1 MQHTAPETSPQ
12 RPLLPAPS
20 AGSRRGWGRLRPR
33 FGIGSRLAFG
43 LAAVAAVI
51 LFGHEVSTRTT
62 RQATEAVRRMQSESE
77 PLARRAEA
85 VLENLVAYDRAVG
98 AYLEAGRSSDF
109 GNITA
114 AGNALQN
121 AVTAYYDGT
130 PAPPLSP
137 ASPVLRAS
145 LSNHIDSGQQLAK
158 SAAQRAQWVDE
169 RNAALERVYHY
180 ITSAGGAGMAING
193 SQVIAQRSL
202 SELEVA
208 IGAVRGNFASGPAM
222 ARKEQ
227 DFAAVLAAHTAELQR
242 SPGKAWLDL
251 VREDFAKATHLRNA
265 IEHFDSAN
273 GPARHQLLED
283 SATLTAA
290 VEEQLQAPARLGLLQ
305 AAEHAA
311 TSAELAEHMLTMTGA
326 AVLAVVLLVA
336 VALAL
341 SISLP
346 VRRLTVAIRSIS
358 SGKRDARA
366 PRGGSAEIDELA
378 ESFNTMADQISRAEA
393 ELRAHQA
400 ELERH
405 VAERTR
411 QLHHL
416 AHHDP
421 LTQLP
426 NRRQLSARL
435 ASALARA
442 AANNQRLALLFV
454 DVDNFKSINDT
465 LGHNFGDR
473 VLQGIA
479 RRLQAAAGGAAL
491 LARLGGDE
499 FTVLIEDIESVAEVE
514 SRAAAIVTTLQ
525 HPLTIDGRALSTS
538 ASVGASLYPDHAED
552 AEGLLRAADVALFR
566 AKELGRNRFALYRT
580 ALYDAAAQRFRL
592 EQSLRKA
599 VEAGDLMLMFQPQ
612 VALHTFEVTGLEA
625 LLRWRKPD
633 GRIATAT
640 EFIHIAEKTGLIH
653 ELTDWVL
660 RSATSTVAAWRAQ
673 GWHRAC
679 VAINVSPPQFFE
691 SDFVGHVVRALEV
704 TGLPASALEL
714 ELTETV
720 FQTGPTTIDSLR
732 RLRELGVSI
741 ALDDFG
747 IGYSSLTSL
756 EQLPITRVKL
766 DRMLVESVDT
776 NPRSAAIVRSIV
788 ALCHGLG
795 LQVVAEGVERP
806 AQLEFLSHC
815 GPLGVQGYLLAYPVE
830 AHQAEDEAKAAA
842 SRAKLVL
849 EAAAKAPQSEAV
861 GNSLVFV
868 GPTGSRKRN
877 N

>member
-1 MQHTAPETSPQ
+1 
-12 RPLLPAPS
+12 LPA
-20 AGSRRGWGRLRPR
+20 SRETARRWHGLKPRL
-33 FGIGSRLAFG
+33 GIGSRLTLG
-43 LAAVAAVI
+43 LAAVTAVI
-51 LFGHEVSTRTT
+51 LIGYGLATRTAA
-62 RQATEAVRRMQSESE
+62 QAAQAVLQMQTESE
-77 PLARRAEA
+77 PLARRANA
-85 VLENLVAYDRAVG
+85 VLNNLTAYDRTISE
-98 AYLEAGRSSDF
+98 YLEAGRSSDF
-109 GNITA
+109 HSIIA
-114 AGNALQN
+114 AGEALQRSL
-121 AVTAYYDGT
+121 AAYYDSKPAPLLT
-130 PAPPLSP
+130 PAALELRDQLSD
-137 ASPVLRAS
+137 
-145 LSNHIDSGQQLAK
+145 HIGKGEQLAK
-158 SAAQRAQWVDE
+158 SAAERAQWVDE
-169 RNAALERVYHY
+169 RNTALERVYHY
-180 ITSAGGAGMAING
+180 ITSAGGAGLAING
-193 SQVIAQRSL
+193 TQVVAQRSL
-202 SELEVA
+202 SELEIA
-208 IGAVRGNFASGPAM
+208 ISAIRGNLAAGPAM
-222 ARKEQ
+222 ARKEAN
-227 DFAAVLAAHTAELQR
+227 FTAVLAAHTTELQH
-242 SPGKAWLDL
+242 SPGKAWLGL
-251 VREDFAKATHLRNA
+251 VREDFATACRLRLA
-265 IEHFDSAN
+265 IDHFDAAN
-273 GPARHQLLED
+273 GPARHELLEE
-283 SATLTAA
+283 SASLTAA
-290 VEEQLQAPARLGLLQ
+290 VERQLQDPARFGLLQ
-305 AAEHAA
+305 AARHAA
-311 TSAELAEHMLTMTGA
+311 VSAAVAERTLTMTGA
-326 AVLAVVLLVA
+326 AVLWVVVIVSVSLV
-336 VALAL
+336 L

-346 VRRLTVAIRSIS
+346 VRRLTVATRLIAAGNR
-358 SGKRDARA
+358 GARA
-366 PRGGSAEIDELA
+366 PRGGSAEVDELA
-378 ESFNTMADQISRAEA
+378 ESFNAMADQIARAEA

-426 NRRQLSARL
+426 NRRQLAACLTSALSR
-435 ASALARA
+435 ASATGHRVG
-442 AANNQRLALLFV
+442 LLFV

-479 RRLQAAAGGAAL
+479 RRLQGAAGSNCL

-499 FTVLIEDIESVAEVE
+499 FTLLCEDVKSVEEVE
-514 SRAAAIVTTLQ
+514 SRAAAVVATLQ
-525 HPLTIDGRALSTS
+525 HPLSIDGRALSTS
-538 ASVGASLYPDHAED
+538 ASVGASLFPDHAED

-566 AKELGRNRFALYRT
+566 AKELGRNRFALYKA

-612 VALHTFEVTGLEA
+612 VALHTFEATSLEA
-625 LLRWRKPD
+625 LLRWRKSD

-691 SDFVGHVVRALEV
+691 SDFVEHVARALDV

-766 DRMLVESVDT
+766 DRMLVEGIDT

-806 AQLEFLSHC
+806 AQLELLSHC

-830 AHQAEDEAKAAA
+830 AEQAADEARTAAA
-842 SRAKLVL
+842 RAKVIL
-849 EAAAKAPQSEAV
+849 EAAAKSPHAEAV
-861 GNSLVFV
+861 GSSLVFV
-868 GPTGSRKRN
+868 GPTGSRKRSN
-877 N
+877 

>member
-1 MQHTAPETSPQ
+1 MQQSPPETPPTEPS
-12 RPLLPAPS
+12 LLPAPV
-20 AGSRRGWGRLRPR
+20 AARRRGWRPR
-33 FGIGSRLAFG
+33 FGIGSRLALG

-51 LFGHEVSTRTT
+51 LIGHGLATRTT
-62 RQATEAVRRMQSESE
+62 RQSTEAVRRMQSESA
-77 PLARRAEA
+77 PLARRANA
-85 VLENLVAYDRAVG
+85 VLDRLVAYDRSVSE
-98 AYLEAGRSSDF
+98 YLQAGRSSDF
-109 GNITA
+109 STITA
-114 AGNALQN
+114 AGDALQN
-121 AVTAYYDGT
+121 ALTAYYDTT
-130 PAPPLSP
+130 PAPALSLQ
-137 ASPVLRAS
+137 VTQLRAQ
-145 LSNHIDSGQQLAK
+145 LATHIDTGLQLAK

-169 RNAALERVYHY
+169 RNAALDRVYHY
-180 ITSAGGAGMAING
+180 VASAGGAGLAING
-193 SQVIAQRSL
+193 TQVIAQRSL

-208 IGAVRGNFASGPAM
+208 IAAIRGNFAVGAAM
-222 ARKEQ
+222 ARREQ
-227 DFAAVLAAHTAELQR
+227 DFAAVLNAHTAELQK
-242 SPGKAWLDL
+242 SPGRAWLDL
-251 VREDFAKATHLRNA
+251 LHEDFGTATRLRVA
-265 IEHFDSAN
+265 IEHFDAAN
-273 GPARHQLLED
+273 GPARRELLED

-290 VEEQLQAPARLGLLQ
+290 VEEQLQDPARLGLLQ

-311 TSAELAEHMLTMTGA
+311 TSAEIAEHTLTMTGA
-326 AVLAVVLLVA
+326 AVVGVVLLVS

-346 VRRLTVAIRSIS
+346 VRRLTVAIRSMA
-358 SGKRDARA
+358 SGNRGARA

-378 ESFNTMADQISRAEA
+378 ESFNTMADHISAAEA
-393 ELRAHQA
+393 RLRAHQA

-426 NRRQLSARL
+426 NRRQLAARL
-435 ASALARA
+435 ANALSRA
-442 AANNQRLALLFV
+442 AASGQRIALLFV

-479 RRLQAAAGGAAL
+479 RRLQGAVGPNGL

-499 FTVLIEDIESVAEVE
+499 FTVLIEDVSSIEVVE

-538 ASVGASLYPDHAED
+538 ASVGASLYPDHAAD

-566 AKELGRNRFALYRT
+566 AKELGRNRFALYK
-580 ALYDAAAQRFRL
+580 AAFYDAAAQRFRL

-679 VAINVSPPQFFE
+679 VAINVSPPQFLE
-691 SDFVGHVVRALEV
+691 SDFVGHVARALEV

-720 FQTGPTTIDSLR
+720 FQTGATTIDSLR

-756 EQLPITRVKL
+756 EQLPISRVKL
-766 DRMLVESVDT
+766 DRMLVEGVDT

-806 AQLEFLSHC
+806 TQLEFLSHC

-830 AHQAEDEAKAAA
+830 AHQAEDESKAAA
-842 SRAKLVL
+842 ARAKVIL
-849 EAAAKAPQSEAV
+849 ENAAKTPQDAV
-861 GNSLVFV
+861 GSSLVFV
-868 GPTGSRKRN
+868 GPTGGRKRSN
-877 N
+877 

>member
-1 MQHTAPETSPQ
+1 MSKT
-12 RPLLPAPS
+12 
-20 AGSRRGWGRLRPR
+20 GRGWRGIKPRL
-33 FGIGSRLAFG
+33 GIGSRLALG
-43 LAAVAAVI
+43 LAAVGVVI
-51 LFGHEVSTRTT
+51 LLGHDVATETT
-62 RQATEAVRRMQSESE
+62 RKASEAVRQMQSESE
-77 PLARRAEA
+77 PLARRANG
-85 VLENLVAYDRAVG
+85 VLENLLTFDRTISEYLQAGHSTDFHNISSTADKLQG
-98 AYLEAGRSSDF
+98 ALS
-109 GNITA
+109 
-114 AGNALQN
+114 
-121 AVTAYYDGT
+121 AYYDT
-130 PAPPLSP
+130 PTEGSQSTPV
-137 ASPVLRAS
+137 ASSETAHLRT
-145 LSNHIDSGQQLAK
+145 LITEHIEKGEQLAK
-158 SAAQRAQWVDE
+158 SASQRAQWVDE
-169 RNAALERVYHY
+169 HNAALEHVYRL
-180 ITSAGGAGMAING
+180 ISSAGGAGLAINDN
-193 SQVIAQRSL
+193 QVVGQRSL
-202 SELEVA
+202 SDLEIA
-208 IGAVRGNFASGPAM
+208 INTVRGNFATGPAM
-222 ARKEQ
+222 AKREQ
-227 DFAAVLAAHTAELQR
+227 EFNAVLALHNAELEH
-242 SPGKAWLDL
+242 SPGRAWLQM
-251 VREDFAKATHLRNA
+251 VKEDFASASRLRVA
-265 IEHFDSAN
+265 IERFDAAN
-273 GPARHQLLED
+273 GPARHELLED
-283 SATLTAA
+283 SANLTTA
-290 VEEQLQAPARLGLLQ
+290 VSRLLQEPARVGLLQ

-311 TSAELAEHMLTMTGA
+311 VASKNAERTLTMTDA
-326 AVLAVVLLVA
+326 SVMIVVLIVSALLV
-336 VALAL
+336 L
-341 SISLP
+341 SISVP
-346 VRRLTVAIRSIS
+346 VRRLTTATRLIA
-358 SGKRDARA
+358 SGNRGARA

-378 ESFNTMADQISRAEA
+378 ESFNAMADQIVRAEG

-426 NRRQLSARL
+426 NRRQLAAKL
-435 ASALARA
+435 ASALSRA
-442 AANNQRLALLFV
+442 SATGQKLSLLFV

-479 RRLQAAAGGAAL
+479 KRLQDAAGPKAL

-499 FTVLIEDIESVAEVE
+499 FTVLFEDVKTMEEVE
-514 SRAAAIVTTLQ
+514 ARAASIVTILQ
-525 HPLTIDGRALSTS
+525 HPLSIDGRSLSTS

-552 AEGLLRAADVALFR
+552 SEGLLRAADVALFR
-566 AKELGRNRFALYRT
+566 AKELGRNRYAVYRA

-599 VEAGDLMLMFQPQ
+599 VEAGDLVLMFQPQ

-673 GWHRAC
+673 GWHRAT

-691 SDFVGHVVRALEV
+691 TDFVNHVQRALEV
-704 TGLPASALEL
+704 TGLPPSALEL

-720 FQTGPTTIDSLR
+720 FQTGAATIDSLR
-732 RLRELGVSI
+732 RLRDLGVSI

-766 DRMLVESVDT
+766 DRQLVDNVDT

-795 LQVVAEGVERP
+795 LEVVAEGVERP

-830 AHQAEDEAKAAA
+830 ASQAEAEAKAAA
-842 SRAKLVL
+842 TRTRIIL
-849 EAAAKAPQSEAV
+849 ETAAQTVQSEAV
-861 GNSLVFV
+861 GNQLVFV
-868 GPTGSRKRN
+868 GPTGSRKRIN
-877 N
+877 